1 MTVLNLV
8 DAKDPI
14 LHTPVEPFDPQS
26 VDLEQIVAD
35 MFETMY
41 HYKGVGLSANQVG
54 LPYRLFVMGT
64 PEMELVFINPT
75 ITSYNEEKVYAE
87 EGCLSYPHTWV
98 KVKRPTEVRVRST
111 NMHGDTSAQLY
122 KGMTARIIQHEYDH
136 LQGETHLSK
145 ATRYHRDQALRKANR
160 LRKRSNLALNQVG

>member
-1 MTVLNLV
+1 MILNLV
-8 DAKDPI
+8 TPNDPI
-14 LHTPVEPFDPQS
+14 LKTVMEPFDPNS
-26 VDLEQIVAD
+26 IDLEKIVAD

-75 ITSYNEEKVYAE
+75 ITSYDGNKIYAE

-98 KVKRPTEVRVRST
+98 KVKRPEVVRVRST
-111 NMHGDTSAQLY
+111 NMQGETAAQLY

-145 ATRYHRDQALRKANR
+145 ATRYHRDQALRKANS